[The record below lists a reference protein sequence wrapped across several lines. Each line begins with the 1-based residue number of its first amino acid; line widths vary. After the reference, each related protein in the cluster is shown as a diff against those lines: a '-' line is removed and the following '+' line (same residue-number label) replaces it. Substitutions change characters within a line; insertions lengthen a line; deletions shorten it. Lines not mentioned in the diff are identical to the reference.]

1 MVSWITILFYA
12 YPNIFRVVL
21 KTSDAEFMEAYLRA
35 GEIAYRVKKSVAS
48 LVKPSTRLLDLAER
62 VEELIR
68 SFGGEPAFPTNISV
82 NEIAAHDTP
91 YVGDSRVITEDSL
104 VKIDLGVHVN
114 GFIADTAI
122 TVTLSDKAIKLVEAT
137 EEALRKALTSLS
149 PGAPI
154 NAVGRVVE
162 AVAKKYGFNVIK
174 NLTGH
179 SLGRYLIHAG
189 EVIPNHFT
197 RLALGKLSNGRAYA
211 IEPFLTPGKGYVE
224 EVRSSTYIY
233 ALNTGFKNKHVTEEE
248 SLLIK
253 TIYGKFKTLPLCER
267 WLVKE
272 FSDLSRL
279 RALLQSLARKSVL
292 TAYPVLKEV
301 SGNLVAQFEE
311 TILVSGDRVI
321 ITTNPE
327 LNK

>member
-1 MVSWITILFYA
+1 
-12 YPNIFRVVL
+12 VVL
-21 KTSDAEFMEAYLRA
+21 NTSDAEFVEAYLRA
-35 GEIAYRVKKSVAS
+35 GEIAYRVKKSVVS

-122 TVTLSDKAIKLVEAT
+122 TVTLSDKAVKLVEAT

-149 PGAPI
+149 PGTPI
-154 NAVGRVVE
+154 NAVGRAVE

-233 ALNTGFKNKHVTEEE
+233 ALNTGFKNKQVTEEE

-253 TIYGKFKTLPLCER
+253 TIYEKFRTLPLCER
-267 WLVKE
+267 WLARE

-279 RALLQSLARKSVL
+279 RALLQSLVRKSVL
-292 TAYPVLKEV
+292 TAYPVLREV

-311 TILVSGDRVI
+311 TILVSGGRII

>member
-1 MVSWITILFYA
+1 
-12 YPNIFRVVL
+12 L

-104 VKIDLGVHVN
+104 VKIDLGVHVD

-137 EEALRKALTSLS
+137 EEALHKALTSLS

-179 SLGRYLIHAG
+179 SLDRYLIHAG

-197 RLALGKLSNGRAYA
+197 RLALGKLSKGRAYA